1 MKKRII
7 IDTDFGG
14 DPDDIL
20 ALLYALN
27 SPSLEI
33 AAIISNDEYRK
44 NHRAKAIKYFIHA
57 AQRRIP
63 VFTGTDLGNEN
74 FFLLKQYTNQTHAP
88 PSFLHSQQFIR
99 ILESVNAK
107 KNGYYLAIGGLAN
120 LARLYTTHAKN
131 MNHIHFFIMA
141 GTLKKTLAG
150 RGEHNARLD
159 PVATRTI
166 LASHLNMRWI
176 LSDHTFVRP
185 IQISRNH
192 EVYRRIAIN
201 SSPAFAIAKANLDAF
216 YDTKYPESYLHDPIT
231 LSSILLPVAHYKKRR
246 IVCTDSGCF
255 RQQKN
260 GYSTWTTNKLNYKLF
275 CKNFLHTITP

>member
-44 NHRAKAIKYFIHA
+44 NHRAKAIQYFIHA
-57 AQRRIP
+57 AQRSIP

-74 FFLLKQYTNQTHAP
+74 FFLLKQYTDPTRTP
-88 PSFLHSQQFIR
+88 PSLLRSRQFIR
-99 ILESVNAK
+99 ILQSLNAQ
-107 KNGYYLAIGGLAN
+107 KNCYYLAIGGLAN
-120 LARLYTTHAKN
+120 LARLYTTHAKD
-131 MNHIHFFIMA
+131 MDHIHFFIMA
-141 GTLKKTLAG
+141 GTLKKTLAE

-176 LSDHTFVRP
+176 L
-185 IQISRNH
+185 
-192 EVYRRIAIN
+192 
-201 SSPAFAIAKANLDAF
+201 
-216 YDTKYPESYLHDPIT
+216 
-231 LSSILLPVAHYKKRR
+231 
-246 IVCTDSGCF
+246 
-255 RQQKN
+255 
-260 GYSTWTTNKLNYKLF
+260 
-275 CKNFLHTITP
+275 